1 MKNLIQKLAM
11 LLSVVVLVSIA
22 FTFSS
27 CKKSSDTTTPT
38 VIVLDGYYVAGTGT
52 GFPSLD
58 AKAMMKPTY
67 NEVLNP
73 TTPSSTTRAQ
83 LLELYIPVKAG
94 TGGFSIYKVAGS
106 TTKVY
111 GPGPDFAQVTAP
123 TTDEPHGVF
132 FKRGTY
138 VESTDKFTVDTDGVY
153 HVVLDYDL
161 GKVAVTRV
169 KWGII
174 GAATPHGWT
183 GSTAMTESTFSL
195 TGATW
200 TITGMT
206 VTKGQ
211 WKFRYSNGWK
221 IILDTTFDNGG
232 GKLGIK
238 VNTNFG
244 FSVDTLLA
252 GGDNITNS
260 VQGLYTCTLGFNV
273 GSGYTATMTKTGNL
287 PPVDYSAYNM
297 GIIGNC
303 YMKSDGVT
311 QANWDENFGSML
323 PVVTG
328 GTTYTWT
335 YNIPINQVGDFKIR
349 QGTDWAG
356 KSIGYGDV
364 TMAGPDKANF
374 QDDGGNFKVT
384 VVGNYTLVLVIDAV
398 TENYTFTCTK
408 N

>member
-1 MKNLIQKLAM
+1 MM
-11 LLSVVVLVSIA
+11 LSVIGLIA
-22 FTFSS
+22 MMFTLNS
-27 CKKSSDTTTPT
+27 CKKSSDTTTT
-38 VIVLDGYYVAGTGT
+38 TIILLDGYYVKGAGTAYADLN
-52 GFPSLD
+52 P
-58 AKAMMKPTY
+58 KAMMNSTY

-73 TTPSSTTRAQ
+73 VLPTSTKRAQ

-94 TGGFSIYKVAGS
+94 TDGFNIVKVAGS
-106 TTKVY
+106 VVKIY

-138 VESTDKFTVDTDGVY
+138 IESTTKFTVDTDGMY

-169 KWGII
+169 KWGMI
-174 GAATPHGWT
+174 GASTPHGWT
-183 GSTAMTESTFSL
+183 TGTDMTESAFNLNTMSWSISGL
-195 TGATW
+195 TL
-200 TITGMT
+200 
-206 VTKGQ
+206 TKGQ
-211 WKFRYSNGWK
+211 WKYRYSNGWK
-221 IILDTTFDNGG
+221 VIFDTVFDNGG

-244 FSVDTLLA
+244 FSVDTLLP

-260 VQGLYTCTLGFNV
+260 VQGIYTSTLTYTL
-273 GSGYTATMTKTGNL
+273 GSGYKATVTKTGNI
-287 PPVDYSAYNM
+287 PPVDYSTYNM

-303 YMKSDGVT
+303 YKKADST

-335 YNIPINQVGDFKIR
+335 YNIPIDSIGDFKIR
-349 QGTDWAG
+349 QGTDWSG
-356 KSIGYGDV
+356 KSIGYGDIT
-364 TMAGPDKANF
+364 TMAGPAAGNF
-374 QDDGGNFKVT
+374 SNDGGNFKVS
-384 VVGNYTLVLVIDAV
+384 VVGHYLLVLQIDAV
-398 TENYTFTCTK
+398 TENYTFTATK

>member
-1 MKNLIQKLAM
+1 MKRPMKKLAM
-11 LLSVVVLVSIA
+11 MLSVIGLLA
-22 FTFSS
+22 MMFTLNS
-27 CKKSSDTTTPT
+27 CKKSSDTTTT
-38 VIVLDGYYVAGTGT
+38 SVIILDGFYVKGAGTAYADLN
-52 GFPSLD
+52 PN
-58 AKAMMKPTY
+58 AMMNPTY

-73 TTPSSTTRAQ
+73 VLPTSTKRAQ

-94 TGGFSIYKVAGS
+94 VDGFSIVKVAGS
-106 TTKVY
+106 VTKIY

-138 VESTDKFTVDTDGVY
+138 IETTNKFTVDTNGMY

-161 GKVAVTRV
+161 GKVSVTRV
-169 KWGII
+169 KWGMI

-183 GSTAMTESTFSL
+183 SSTAMTESAFNL
-195 TGATW
+195 TTMSWSATGL
-200 TITGMT
+200 TL
-206 VTKGQ
+206 TKGQ
-211 WKFRYSNGWK
+211 WKYRYSSGWK
-221 IILDTTFDNGG
+221 IIFDTAFDNGG

-244 FSVDTLLA
+244 FSVDTLLP

-260 VQGLYTCTLGFNV
+260 VQGLYTSTLTYTLGT
-273 GSGYTATMTKTGNL
+273 GYKATLTKTGNL
-287 PPVDYSAYNM
+287 PPVDYSAYSM

-303 YMKSDGVT
+303 YLKSDGVT
-311 QANWDENFGSML
+311 QANWDENFGTMV

-335 YNIPINQVGDFKIR
+335 YNIPINQAGDFKIR
-349 QGTDWAG
+349 QGTDWSG

-364 TMAGPDKANF
+364 TMAGPAAANF
-374 QDDGGNFKVT
+374 TDDGGNFKVDIT
-384 VVGNYTLVLVIDAV
+384 GNYTLVLVIDAV
-398 TENYTFTCTK
+398 TENYTFTATK